1 MSKPM
6 TESRLAEY
14 DKLNENLISDYINE
28 QNAPI
33 NCLHF
38 RDVIAEVRRLRKAI
52 EDVRHKGY
60 CATVK
65 HVCKGIEIEKGVFSG
80 CAGLSDCPECN
91 GVKHTCSCGIDDWK
105 DSVLNN
111 NRNALE
117 KP

>member
-52 EDVRHKGY
+52 EDGPHTELCLNYNDGCFIHDPRY
-60 CATVK
+60 N
-65 HVCKGIEIEKGVFSG
+65 CKCI
-80 CAGLSDCPECN
+80 
-91 GVKHTCSCGIDDWK
+91 WK
-105 DSVLNN
+105 
-111 NRNALE
+111 RNALE
-117 KP
+117 GK